1 MFTIIDR
8 YILKQ
13 VSIPLLT
20 SLCIGLLM
28 LLAERLVRLLDTT
41 MGKKNSFSVI
51 FEMLAYLVPH
61 YLGTAIPAALF
72 LGLLFGFNNISK
84 NQELDAMMAAGYG
97 LHRLARSTFYL
108 AALFAFVSFFVFG
121 WVQPYTRYAYRS
133 VVYEIQNVDAFYLAE
148 EGVFMQSGTRTFILD
163 KLDRSAN
170 TFEHIFVYDLPE
182 GGGFET
188 LTAERGALIPVP
200 DDVRPVLRL
209 ENGFRLTLGKVPE
222 DKTKSQSISAG
233 RFVTSDT
240 PLGKLNRALFRP
252 RGNDER
258 EFTLPEL
265 MYGKSDTKSKVSPV
279 AKSAELNHRLV
290 SVADMLILPFLALP
304 FAIGR
309 ARSPRAYRI
318 GLALVVVIAFHEVI
332 EQGAVAAKNGSLPS
346 WLAMWVPVAL
356 LALYST
362 WRFFRVA
369 YHVATPEF
377 DGPLVWLSEKVQ
389 VLWSAVRRRQAK
401 LS

>member
-13 VSIPLLT
+13 VAVPLLT

-41 MGKKNSFSVI
+41 MGKQNSFSMV

-108 AALFAFVSFFVFG
+108 AALFAIASFFVFG
-121 WVQPYTRYAYRS
+121 WVQPFTRYAYRS

-170 TFEHIFVYDLPE
+170 TFEHIFVYDRPE

-209 ENGFRLTLGKVPE
+209 ENGFRLTLGKQPE
-222 DKTKSQSISAG
+222 DLTKAQAISAG

-240 PLGKLNRALFRP
+240 PLGTLNKALFRP

-258 EFTLPEL
+258 EYTLPEL
-265 MYGKSDTKSKVSPV
+265 IHGKPDSAYKVSPV
-279 AKSAELNHRLV
+279 AKSAELHHRLV

-332 EQGAVAAKNGSLPS
+332 EQGAVAAKNGSLPP

-356 LALYST
+356 LTLYST

-389 VLWSAVRRRQAK
+389 LLWQRVRRKRVPAP
-401 LS
+401 